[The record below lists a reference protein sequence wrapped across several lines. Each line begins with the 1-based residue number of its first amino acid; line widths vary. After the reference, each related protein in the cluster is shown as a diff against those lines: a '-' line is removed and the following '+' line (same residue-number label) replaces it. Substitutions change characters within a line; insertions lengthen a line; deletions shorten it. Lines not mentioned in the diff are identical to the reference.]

1 MKVTL
6 AKFCDYAC
14 VVDGGK
20 HALIGIFDTI
30 GGHQYPLVHPTLYVC
45 IELEFEPHE
54 AHTQRHVH
62 LVLIDED
69 GKEIIGVH
77 GQIYV
82 PPPQDARPVT
92 MWHMFRFDG
101 LRFERPGRYRLDILD
116 GNQPIGESR
125 LFLVQGPP
133 PYWTPPPHGY
143 PPEQPPS
150 EPR

>member
-14 VVDGGK
+14 MVDGGK

-30 GGHQYPLVHPTLYVC
+30 GGQTFPLVHPTLYVC
-45 IELEFEPHE
+45 IEFEFEPHE
-54 AHTQRHVH
+54 AHTHQNVH

-69 GKEIIGVH
+69 GKEMVGVH

-82 PPPQDARPVT
+82 PPPREVGPVT

-101 LRFERPGRYRLDILD
+101 LRFEKPGRYRLDILWD
-116 GNQPIGESR
+116 NEPIGESR
-125 LFLVQGPP
+125 LFLVQGPRP
-133 PYWTPPPHGY
+133 EWPPP
-143 PPEQPPS
+143 PPS
-150 EPR
+150 EER